1 MEATSK
7 PDTHPTVCF
16 SRASTGP
23 WDTGL
28 DETRADFTNSNYQS
42 YPDMD
47 SAEFKTGAGAGTIVA
62 DPCNAG
68 SNKRCLRVTGR
79 WLRGGSLGAGF
90 ALFIKFVVGTGGVKS
105 RFQYA
110 FATSSNVPSST
121 IFKDIENLPDTL
133 PGT

>member
-16 SRASTGP
+16 SRASTTGP

-79 WLRGGSLGAGF
+79 WLRGGSLS
-90 ALFIKFVVGTGGVKS
+90 ALYIKFVVGTGGVKS
-105 RFQYA
+105 RFKYA
-110 FATSSNVPSST
+110 FATSAAMPSDYQ
-121 IFKDIENLPDTL
+121 DIENLPDTL